1 MFYTSVSIE
10 YFVKE
15 TNAESISEHE
25 FGGELLFFVK

>member
-25 FGGELLFFVK
+25 FLLINC